1 MFARVPAAWP
11 NLRATEFSRGSCC
24 VDFLAIEPP
33 ITPPL
38 CANYLS
44 QRTNPGTRPGPPAT
58 PEGLNG
64 DLQPELPLAK
74 LVAAGA

>member
-33 ITPPL
+33 IAPPV
-38 CANYLS
+38 CKLS
-44 QRTNPGTRPGPPAT
+44 PAKNESRHSAGTAS
-58 PEGLNG
+58 
-64 DLQPELPLAK
+64 
-74 LVAAGA
+74 

>member
-33 ITPPL
+33 I
-38 CANYLS
+38 ARHGVRIISNKE
-44 QRTNPGTRPGPPAT
+44 RIPALGRDCQLLLKGST
-58 PEGLNG
+58 VICT
-64 DLQPELPLAK
+64 ELPLAK
-74 LVAAGA
+74 LVAAGG